1 MLEIKSASYVTSLV
15 EYENV
20 PDKNLKQF
28 LFCGRSNV
36 GKSSFINAL
45 IKKKNLAR
53 TSQNPGKTQTINLY
67 LINDLFYLVDVP
79 GYGYARVSKEK
90 KKSFGIMIEKFLKD
104 TDKLKMCFLLVD
116 FRHKPTEDDIL
127 MYNYLKYFNFNI
139 KVIATKSDKV
149 KNKDRKKNKEI
160 ILNTL
165 NINSNDLIVTSS
177 ESREGLYLVNQ
188 VIGELI

>member
-20 PDKNLKQF
+20 PDKNLSQF

-45 IKKKNLAR
+45 VKQKNLAR

-79 GYGYARVSKEK
+79 GYGYARVSNEK
-90 KKSFGIMIEKFLKD
+90 KKSFGIMIEKFLKE
-104 TDKLKMCFLLVD
+104 T
-116 FRHKPTEDDIL
+116 
-127 MYNYLKYFNFNI
+127 
-139 KVIATKSDKV
+139 DKV